1 MNCFFLCII
10 EIKKGYVMRHE
21 LNNTII
27 GNQNEDRAII
37 FLEAEEFHILDRN
50 YYARKLGE
58 IDIIAMSEGVLH
70 FIEVKS
76 AEADFDPVYNFTPSK
91 LRKVINSSQYYMK
104 EKNLDMVFSIDLI
117 VIRWGEIEFIE
128 NVTL

>member
-1 MNCFFLCII
+1 MHP
-10 EIKKGYVMRHE
+10 K

-27 GNQNEDRAII
+27 GEQNESKAIL
-37 FLEAEEFHILDRN
+37 FLEAEGYEIIERN

-58 IDIIAMSEGVLH
+58 IDIIALFEGVLH

-76 AEADFDPVYNFTPSK
+76 AEADFDPIYNFTPRK
-91 LRKVINSSQYYMK
+91 LRRVINSSQYYMK

-117 VIRWGEIEFIE
+117 LIRHGEIDFLE
-128 NVTL
+128 NITL

>member
-1 MNCFFLCII
+1 M
-10 EIKKGYVMRHE
+10 KHE
-21 LNNTII
+21 LNTII
-27 GNQNEDRAII
+27 GNRNEEIALT
-37 FLEAEEFHILDRN
+37 FLEAEGFRIIERN

-58 IDIIAMSEGVLH
+58 IDIVAIQDDILH

-76 AEADFDPVYNFTPSK
+76 AEADFDPIYNFTPSK

-117 VIRWGEIEFIE
+117 LIRWGEVEFLE

>member
-1 MNCFFLCII
+1 
-10 EIKKGYVMRHE
+10 MRHE

-27 GNQNEDRAII
+27 GKQNEKRAID
-37 FLEAEEFHILDRN
+37 FLRAEGFLILEQN

-58 IDIIAMSEGVLH
+58 IDIVAMEDGILH

-76 AEADFDPVYNFTPSK
+76 AEADFDPIYNFSSTK
-91 LRKVINSSQYYMK
+91 LRRVINSSQYYMK

-117 VIRWGEIEFIE
+117 LIRWGEIEFLE
-128 NVTL
+128 NITI

>member
-1 MNCFFLCII
+1 
-10 EIKKGYVMRHE
+10 MRHE

-27 GNQNEDRAII
+27 GNQNEAKAIE
-37 FLEAEEFHILDRN
+37 FLQAEGFRIIEQN

-58 IDIIAMSEGVLH
+58 IDIIAMQDGVLH

-76 AEADFDPVYNFTPSK
+76 AEADFDPIYNFTAAK
-91 LRKVINSSQYYMK
+91 QRKVINSSYYYMK
-104 EKNLDMVFSIDLI
+104 EKNLEMVFSIDLI
-117 VIRWGEIEFIE
+117 VIRWGEIDFLE

>member
-1 MNCFFLCII
+1 
-10 EIKKGYVMRHE
+10 MRHE

-27 GNQNEDRAII
+27 GNQNEAKAIE
-37 FLEAEEFHILDRN
+37 FLIAEGFRIVEQN

-58 IDIIAMSEGVLH
+58 IDIIAMQDDVLH

-76 AEADFDPVYNFTPSK
+76 SQADFDPIYNFTPSK
-91 LRKVINSSQYYMK
+91 QRKVINSSYYYMK
-104 EKNLDMVFSIDLI
+104 EKGLDMVFSIDLI
-117 VIRWGEIEFIE
+117 VIRWGEIEFLE

>member
-1 MNCFFLCII
+1 M
-10 EIKKGYVMRHE
+10 KHE

-27 GNQNEDRAII
+27 GNKNEALAID
-37 FLEAEEFHILDRN
+37 FLVAEGFHIIETN

-58 IDIIAMSEGVLH
+58 IDIIAIYDDVLH

-76 AEADFDPVYNFTPSK
+76 GQADFDPVYNFTPSK
-91 LRKVINSSQYYMK
+91 QRKVINSSYYYMK

-117 VIRWGEIEFIE
+117 VVRWGEIEFLE
-128 NVTL
+128 NVTM